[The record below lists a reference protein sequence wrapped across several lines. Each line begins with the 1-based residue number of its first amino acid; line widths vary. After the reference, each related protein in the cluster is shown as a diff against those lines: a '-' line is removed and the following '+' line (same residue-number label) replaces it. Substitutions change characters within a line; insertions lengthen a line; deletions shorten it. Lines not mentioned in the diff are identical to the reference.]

1 MEQMTNV
8 AERKERL
15 VLSFSIKKGKGV
27 ELSKKL
33 AEKFRDEK
41 IRYKFNMTKN
51 SYFYNFKNFYIKIY
65 NDRYIDSKMEVVVY
79 SQEKENKPIIDEA
92 LSIAQEYYLETE
104 KNVLFL
110 RSNVRYENVT
120 NILKVDRRLKSEI
133 SFNKEGKIYD
143 FTTKIVYTLTTDGET
158 SNDNLYIKMIVTKNI
173 LLFLPI
179 IFPKLFSEKERI
191 RNGLKNNMEEII

>member
-65 NDRYIDSKMEVVVY
+65 NDRYIDSEMEVVVY